1 MDAEYVARNLVQIGI
16 ATQPQIDEVWE
27 ELGKKGGE
35 AEPLLRALERKGH
48 ITPWQSS
55 KLLRDD
61 KDGYI
66 LGGYRILYKIKA
78 GSFGRVYRGDDPR
91 TGNVVAIKVLRRKW
105 SEDSHNIEL
114 FEREGRLGMSLDHPN
129 IVRILN
135 VSRDT
140 KSKQYYI
147 VMEFVE
153 GGNLREFLN
162 IRKKVEPAET
172 LRILED
178 CASGLAYAYSKG
190 VTHRDMKLSNVLLS
204 TSGTA
209 KLVDF
214 GLAGVYGDQHEG
226 VEKNQVDRTVDYAGL
241 ERATGVLPGDTRS
254 DMYFLGCMMHEIL
267 TGESPIEM
275 TKEARMRMARERFTG
290 IPALNREE
298 FKAPPSFFHL
308 IETMTKFEPQQRY
321 QTPSQLLDAVRNVR
335 REIEGKGNGKTQPT
349 LFIAE
354 RDERLQDIFR
364 TKFKENGFRVLLSAD
379 PMRAL
384 DRFRQQP
391 FEALIVDAQTVGE
404 DAMYVFERVVDA
416 ANDSQI
422 PCAAVLLLGKD
433 QTNLSAKLKQRSNV
447 SCMVYP
453 VKFRKLLAKVRELM
467 AGFSAPVAA
476 PPASE
481 KPD

>member
-1 MDAEYVARNLVQIGI
+1 MDAETIARNLVQIGLVTPEQV
-16 ATQPQIDEVWE
+16 AESME
-27 ELGKKGGE
+27 EQGKGAE
-35 AEPLLRALERKGH
+35 AEVLLRALERKGV
-48 ITPWQSS
+48 ITPWQSH

-61 KDGYI
+61 KEGYI

-78 GSFGRVYRGDDPR
+78 GSFGRVYRADDPR

-105 SEDSHNIEL
+105 SEDAKNIDL

-129 IVRILN
+129 IVRIIN
-135 VSRDT
+135 VSRDVKT
-140 KSKQYYI
+140 KQFYI

-178 CASGLAYAYSKG
+178 CASGMAYAYSKG

-214 GLAGVYGDQHEG
+214 GLAGVYGEHEG
-226 VEKNQVDRTVDYAGL
+226 IEKGQVERTVDYAGL

-254 DMYFLGCMMHEIL
+254 DMFFLGCMMYEIV
-267 TGESPIEM
+267 TGEAPLDMSQHSR
-275 TKEARMRMARERFTG
+275 KGMARERFTSM
-290 IPALNREE
+290 PSLNREE
-298 FKAPPSFFHL
+298 VKAPPSFFHL
-308 IETMTKFEPQQRY
+308 IDTMMKFEPQQRY

-335 REIEGKGNGKTQPT
+335 REIDGKGSIKKEPT

-384 DRFRQQP
+384 DRYRQQP
-391 FEALIVDAQTVGE
+391 FEALIVDAQTSGE
-404 DAMYVFERVVDA
+404 EAVYIFERVVDA
-416 ANDSQI
+416 SHDSQM
-422 PCAAVLLLGKD
+422 PCAGVLLLGKD
-433 QTNLSAKLKQRSNV
+433 QTNLSAKVKQRSNT
-447 SCMVYP
+447 SCMIYP

-467 AGFSAPVAA
+467 GVLP
-476 PPASE
+476 
-481 KPD
+481 

>member
-1 MDAEYVARNLVQIGI
+1 MDAEYVARNLVQIGLVSPE
-16 ATQPQIDEVWE
+16 QVEEGWE
-27 ELGKKGGE
+27 EVGSKKGE
-35 AEPLLRALERKGH
+35 AEPLLRALERKGF
-48 ITPWQSS
+48 ITPWQSH

-61 KDGYI
+61 KEGYI

-105 SEDSHNIEL
+105 SEDAHNIEL

-129 IVRILN
+129 IVRILA
-135 VSRDT
+135 VSRDV
-140 KSKQYYI
+140 KSKQFYI
-147 VMEFVE
+147 AMEFVE

-162 IRKKVEPAET
+162 IRKKVEAAET

-178 CASGLAYAYSKG
+178 CASGLAYAYSRG

-214 GLAGVYGDQHEG
+214 GLAGVYGEHEG
-226 VEKNQVDRTVDYAGL
+226 VDKNQVDRTVDYAGL

-254 DMYFLGCMMHEIL
+254 DMYFLGLMMYEIL
-267 TGESPIEM
+267 TGESAIDM
-275 TKEARMRMARERFTG
+275 SRDARMRMARERFTG
-290 IPALNREE
+290 VPPLNRDDI
-298 FKAPPSFFHL
+298 KAPPAFFHL
-308 IETMTKFEPQQRY
+308 IETMTKFEPHQRY
-321 QTPSQLLDAVRNVR
+321 QTPSQLLDAIRNVR
-335 REIEGKGNGKTQPT
+335 REIEGKDTTKRPPT

-364 TKFKENGFRVLLSAD
+364 KKFKENGFRVLLSND

-384 DRFRQQP
+384 DRYRQQP
-391 FEALIVDAQTVGE
+391 FEALIVDAQTIGDE
-404 DAMYVFERVVDA
+404 AMYVFERVVDA

-422 PCAAVLLLGKD
+422 PCAAILLLG
-433 QTNLSAKLKQRSNV
+433 QEQSNLSSKMKQRANV
-447 SCMVYP
+447 SCMIYP
-453 VKFRKLLAKVRELM
+453 VKFRKLLAKIRELM
-467 AGFSAPVAA
+467 AGFA
-476 PPASE
+476 PAS
-481 KPD
+481 PS